1 MLHQRITEK
10 GVMHTVAC
18 QLVDDLKEALDIYKN
33 YIVEKMEWDEDARV
47 QVYSESICNIM
58 TESCVE
64 EVLKVLKAY
73 SELYDGVDYHIGT
86 VEFGMGRE
94 KRVLPCICACLNVQK
109 VR

>member
-18 QLVDDLKEALDIYKN
+18 LLADDLKEALNVYKN
-33 YIVEKMEWDEDARV
+33 YTVERREWDEDARV
-47 QVYSESICNIM
+47 LVYSDTHCNIL

-64 EVLKVLKAY
+64 NVLEVVKVY
-73 SELYDGVDYHIGT
+73 SELYDCVDYHIGT
-86 VEFGMGRE
+86 VELGMDCE
-94 KRVLPCICACLNVQK
+94 KRVLPCIYVCLNVQK